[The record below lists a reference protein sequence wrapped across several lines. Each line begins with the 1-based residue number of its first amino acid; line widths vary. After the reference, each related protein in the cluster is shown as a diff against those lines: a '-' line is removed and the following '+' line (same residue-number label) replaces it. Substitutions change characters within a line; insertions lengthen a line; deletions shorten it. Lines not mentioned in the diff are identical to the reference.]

1 MMNSMHRIR
10 AIVLL
15 VGAVTLSAQLA
26 SAQIAAEDVDSVSA
40 GIILGEPTG
49 LSLKLWLGDI
59 AAIDIALAWSFTDQ
73 GAFYV
78 NADYLTHFFD
88 VFDVAPDRLP
98 LYAGVGG
105 HFRVRSGGPENDDA
119 ESRVGAAV
127 RTPLGVS
134 FLPTEL
140 PLDLFFEI
148 APALT
153 IFPETGFSLEG
164 GIGVRYRF

>member
-1 MMNSMHRIR
+1 MTNSTQRIR

-15 VGAVTLSAQLA
+15 FCAVTLSARVA
-26 SAQIAAEDVDSVSA
+26 SAQVSREDVDSVSA

-49 LSLKLWLGDI
+49 ISVKLWLGDI
-59 AAIDIALAWSFTDQ
+59 SAVDIALAWSFTDE

-78 NADYLTHFFD
+78 NADYLTHFFEM
-88 VFDVAPDRLP
+88 FDVAPDRLP

-105 HFRVRSGGPENDDA
+105 HFRVRSGGQGSEDSEPGA
-119 ESRVGAAV
+119 GAAV
-127 RTPLGVS
+127 RVPLGVS
-134 FLPTEL
+134 FLPTDV
-140 PLDLFFEI
+140 PLDLFFEV

-153 IFPETGFSLEG
+153 VFPETGFSLEG

>member
-1 MMNSMHRIR
+1 
-10 AIVLL
+10 VLL
-15 VGAVTLSAQLA
+15 FGAVALSAPVA
-26 SAQIAAEDVDSVSA
+26 TAQISREDVDSVSA
-40 GIILGEPTG
+40 GVILGEPTG
-49 LSLKLWLGDI
+49 LSVKLWLGDI
-59 AAIDIALAWSFTDQ
+59 SAIDIALAWSFTDD

-78 NADYLTHFFD
+78 NVDYLTHFFD

-105 HFRVRSGGPENDDA
+105 HFRVRSGGQGTDDG
-119 ESRVGAAV
+119 ESGAGAAV

>member
-1 MMNSMHRIR
+1 MQRIR

-15 VGAVTLSAQLA
+15 VGAVALSAPLA
-26 SAQIAAEDVDSVSA
+26 SAQISREDVDSVSA

-59 AAIDIALAWSFTDQ
+59 SAIDIALAWSFTDE

-105 HFRVRSGGPENDDA
+105 HFRVRSGGQGNDDG

-127 RTPLGVS
+127 RVPLGVS
-134 FLPTEL
+134 FLPTDV